1 MSDETT
7 SAAAIIDLWESQ
19 ADMARDLGVKPYQ
32 VRDWKRRG
40 WIPPE
45 HDIALVKAARMRN
58 LPVTLEVLALAR
70 SFRATQAAEAV

>member
-1 MSDETT
+1 MSGEPT
-7 SAAAIIDLWESQ
+7 SAAAIIELWESQ
-19 ADMARDLGVKPYQ
+19 VEMARDLGVKPYQ

-45 HDIALVKAARMRN
+45 HDLAIIKVARMRN

-70 SFRATQAAEAV
+70 SFRAQTPEVA

>member
-1 MSDETT
+1 MSNEPT
-7 SAAAIIDLWESQ
+7 SAAALIGLWPSQ
-19 ADMARDLGVKPYQ
+19 AELAQDLGVKPYQ

-45 HDIALVKAARMRN
+45 HDIALVRAARIRN

-70 SFRATQAAEAV
+70 SFRAAQAAEVA